1 MNIDPKKLTLDELKN
16 LVANHETKGATEAP
30 LYRQA
35 LDELESRVGPAGR
48 AVTTKGPRE
57 RSRSS
62 RMANWT
68 MRHGKDD
75 AANPYSKQN
84 MLPRPK

>member
-1 MNIDPKKLTLDELKN
+1 MPARACYHRTDL
-16 LVANHETKGATEAP
+16 
-30 LYRQA
+30 
-35 LDELESRVGPAGR
+35 LESRGGPAGG
-48 AVTTKGPRE
+48 AVSTKGPRE